1 MSVKISQADLM
12 EVLTNDKSWEQLEK
26 DLESVGFDTN
36 MVSVYN
42 YDPKLLR
49 DYVDCK
55 RALKVPNA
63 PQEYLDKSK
72 ARLVVLT
79 KAFAQSNEQKRSI
92 DDIMYEIELEQQVK
106 DDLGE
111 ILNAFED
118 PTNEDR
124 FFLIMGETGVG
135 KTYLT
140 TQRFLTKGYPM
151 IAANS
156 SMEPFDLMYELM
168 PDPNTKELVQKPTL
182 FHNAIVQGIPVI
194 IDEFNAFNHNTK
206 MFIQTLTDKKPYI
219 TLGSK
224 MVNIAKGFKILGTM
238 NPPSETDEREPL
250 GDALLGRAITHIIEL
265 TDDIICERLKVNK
278 EWLNAIRQL
287 FNYIKNSGFV
297 DVRELD
303 YRDYDKMVRYDFE
316 NQLKSKVCQGD
327 VSNIRLYSQVRS
339 TGEYTQLATEIR
351 KIMVAMKRGK

>member
-1 MSVKISQADLM
+1 MSVKISQAELM
-12 EVLTNDKSWEQLEK
+12 DVLSNDKSWEQLEK
-26 DLESVGFDTN
+26 DLESNGFDTN
-36 MVSVYN
+36 IISIFN

-55 RALKVPNA
+55 RALKVPNP
-63 PQEYLDKSK
+63 PQEYIDKSK
-72 ARLVVLT
+72 ARIVMLT
-79 KAFAQSNEQKRSI
+79 KAFNLANEQKRSI
-92 DDIMYEIELEQQVK
+92 DEVMYELELETQVK
-106 DDLGE
+106 DNLGE
-111 ILNAFED
+111 ILSAFES

-124 FFLIMGETGVG
+124 LFLIMGETGVG

-140 TQRFLTKGYPM
+140 TQRFLSKGYPM
-151 IAANS
+151 IAMNS
-156 SMEPFDLMYELM
+156 SMDPFDLMYELM

-194 IDEFNAFNHNTK
+194 IDEFNAANHNTK

-265 TDDIICERLKVNK
+265 TDEIICDRLKVSK
-278 EWLNAIRQL
+278 EWLNGVRELFGYIR
-287 FNYIKNSGFV
+287 NSGFI
-297 DVRELD
+297 DVRDLD

-327 VSNIRLYSQVRS
+327 VSNIKLYAQVRS
-339 TGEYTQLATEIR
+339 TGEYNQKVMEIR
-351 KIMVAMKRGK
+351 RAAIAMRKVK